1 VKARLLAKEETAM
14 TDSLKTH
21 AKTIVGV
28 ALLGLGCFV
37 LYEHLSHV
45 AAQLTHLCS
54 VPCAA
59 PGGLADAI
67 LSGWKVYP
75 ADQKRFV
82 HAFLRHILL
91 SSWPLLLVWAGTA
104 LSRETFVDDITPL
117 PKNSQTEPRTSHRK
131 SEKKIYGSVDLAARR
146 STSK

>member
-117 PKNSQTEPRTSHRK
+117 PKNSQTEPRMSHRK
-131 SEKKIYGSVDLAARR
+131 SEKKIFGSVDLAARR

>member
-1 VKARLLAKEETAM
+1 M
-14 TDSLKTH
+14 PHSLKTH
-21 AKTIVGV
+21 AKMIVGV

-54 VPCAA
+54 VPCVA

-67 LSGWKVYP
+67 SSGWRVYP

-82 HAFLRHILL
+82 HVFLRHILI

-104 LSRETFVDDITPL
+104 LSRETFVDDISPL
-117 PKNSQTEPRTSHRK
+117 PKSSHTENRVSEEKP
-131 SEKKIYGSVDLAARR
+131 EKKFFGVSI
-146 STSK
+146 

>member
-1 VKARLLAKEETAM
+1 M
-14 TDSLKTH
+14 THTLKTH
-21 AKTIVGV
+21 AKAIVGT

-54 VPCAA
+54 VPCVA

-67 LSGWKVYP
+67 LSGWRAYP

-82 HAFLRHILL
+82 QAFLRHMLI
-91 SSWPLLLVWAGTA
+91 SSWPLLLVWAGTV
-104 LSRETFVDDITPL
+104 LSRETFVDDITPR
-117 PKNSQTEPRTSHRK
+117 PKSSRTENSA
-131 SEKKIYGSVDLAARR
+131 SEEKLEKNTFRSVDLAARR